1 MSDCSCND
9 VPHGNFVGHVIGSG
23 RSCPV
28 GKTSASCDQLD
39 ESKMII
45 TTNEVPTG
53 LCDYDVVVKPV
64 SNKIFRVSLQG
75 ALIGHSQMS
84 ILDLGTQ
91 LAVFRDKSGLISNVR
106 TSRDSIRTEGL
117 GGS

>member
-1 MSDCSCND
+1 LSDCSGND

-75 ALIGHSQMS
+75 ALIGHTEMS
-84 ILDLGTQ
+84 ILDLGTR
-91 LAVFRDKSGLISNVR
+91 LAVFRDKSGLISKVR